1 MTQALDQIGE
11 ALSERDLLEADD
23 WRRAQALA
31 EESDQ
36 SIRVVLDRL
45 GLLAQED
52 WAKTAATVLNLKFIE
67 LEKHN
72 DALIVHDKLTL
83 EFQQSHK
90 IAVIAENEDRLALA
104 MADPTDDY
112 ARRAVELAV
121 GKSVLP
127 CAAVERT
134 IEARLRDHEAA
145 QAVSDDAFFAEE
157 DVNRIKSR
165 ADDAPVIRYVDDLIA
180 GALKAGA
187 SDIHIEPYEKRT
199 VARMRV
205 DGVLEETAPPPPGM
219 SEAIVSRVKI
229 LAGLNIAEHRLPQDG
244 RIRLR
249 IDGKETDLRIATSP
263 CLHGESV
270 VMRVLARDQ
279 KAPQFDALGF
289 DGGALK
295 TLQKI
300 LKSPHGMIAVTGP
313 TGSGK
318 TTTLY
323 AALNQLNDGTRKIL
337 TVEDPVEYQVNGVV
351 QIPVRADIGRTFA
364 NSLRSILRQDPD
376 IVMVGEMRDGETA
389 QIAAQAAL
397 TGHLVLSTLHTND
410 APSAVTRLRDMGLA
424 PYLIAATLR
433 AVVAQRLV
441 RKLCMHCRT
450 PREVPAIA
458 PDIIKASGATQFYE
472 PAGCDACNGRGFS
485 GRVGVF
491 EILPI
496 TEEITQ
502 HLTDGAD
509 AALIR
514 KVAEAAGM
522 KSLHEDALLRAALG
536 QTTLEE
542 ALSVGASV

>member
-514 KVAEAAGM
+514 KIAEAAGM

>member
-496 TEEITQ
+496 KEEITQ

-514 KVAEAAGM
+514 KIAEAAGM

>member
-1 MTQALDQIGE
+1 GREIDLRASTVGTNNGESLVLRLLD
-11 ALSERDLLEADD
+11 A
-23 WRRAQALA
+23 
-31 EESDQ
+31 
-36 SIRVVLDRL
+36 
-45 GLLAQED
+45 
-52 WAKTAATVLNLKFIE
+52 AATTE
-67 LEKHN
+67 
-72 DALIVHDKLTL
+72 
-83 EFQQSHK
+83 
-90 IAVIAENEDRLALA
+90 
-104 MADPTDDY
+104 
-112 ARRAVELAV
+112 
-121 GKSVLP
+121 
-127 CAAVERT
+127 
-134 IEARLRDHEAA
+134 
-145 QAVSDDAFFAEE
+145 
-157 DVNRIKSR
+157 
-165 ADDAPVIRYVDDLIA
+165 
-180 GALKAGA
+180 
-187 SDIHIEPYEKRT
+187 
-199 VARMRV
+199 
-205 DGVLEETAPPPPGM
+205 
-219 SEAIVSRVKI
+219 
-229 LAGLNIAEHRLPQDG
+229 
-244 RIRLR
+244 
-249 IDGKETDLRIATSP
+249 DLR
-263 CLHGESV
+263 
-270 VMRVLARDQ
+270 
-279 KAPQFDALGF
+279 ALGF
-289 DGGALK
+289 SEAARASAADLLARPNGIVL
-295 TLQKI
+295 
-300 LKSPHGMIAVTGP
+300 VTGP

-496 TEEITQ
+496 KEEITQ

-514 KVAEAAGM
+514 KIAEAAGM